1 VTNARGGRLA
11 PVATLLLLG
20 LLPIACSNGPVSTP
34 PATSV
39 PPAASVPSLPSAGPT
54 GVPATTPEPT
64 IEAVPTSPGQSQTAW
79 GLIWNGVPDWFPV
92 PIDAA
97 TADPDHGPVS
107 GAWTVPTADVSA
119 VALAGF
125 YRDALVEN
133 GWLANVDGPLEDG
146 SYTIA
151 SMAAGGCETLTTIA
165 PRGNESLVS
174 VLFGA
179 SCLFR

>member
-1 VTNARGGRLA
+1 VTKPRGARHA
-11 PVATLLLLG
+11 PIAALFLLG
-20 LLPIACSNGPVSTP
+20 LLPLACSTSPVATP

-39 PPAASVPSLPSAGPT
+39 PSVPAVPSGGPT
-54 GVPATTPEPT
+54 TAPVVTPEPT
-64 IEAVPTSPGQSQTAW
+64 IEVIPTSPGQSQTAW
-79 GLIWNGVPDWFPV
+79 GPIWNEVPDWFPV

-97 TADPDHGPVS
+97 TADPIQGPVS

-151 SMAAGGCETLTTIA
+151 SLAPGNCQTLTTIL
-165 PRGNESLVS
+165 PRGSESLVT

>member
-1 VTNARGGRLA
+1 MTRTPALA
-11 PVATLLLLG
+11 LLLLG
-20 LLPIACSNGPVSTP
+20 ALVPMACSSPASPTASPGPGATAAPTNPSSTP
-34 PATSV
+34 TTAPFV
-39 PPAASVPSLPSAGPT
+39 
-54 GVPATTPEPT
+54 TPEPT
-64 IEAVPTSPGQSQTAW
+64 DVMPTSPGQSQTAW
-79 GLIWNGVPDWFPV
+79 GPIWNEVPDWFPV

-97 TADPDHGPVS
+97 TADPIQGPVS
-107 GAWTVPTADVSA
+107 GAWTVPSADVST

-151 SMAAGGCETLTTIA
+151 SMAAGGCKTLTTIA
-165 PRGNESLVS
+165 PRGSEELVT

-179 SCLFR
+179 SCLFQ